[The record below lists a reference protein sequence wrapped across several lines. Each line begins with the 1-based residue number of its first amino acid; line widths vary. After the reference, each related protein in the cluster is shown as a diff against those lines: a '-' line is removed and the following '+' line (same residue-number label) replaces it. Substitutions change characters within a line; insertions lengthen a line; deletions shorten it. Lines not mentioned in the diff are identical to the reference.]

1 MHRAGHTGVWMLLY
15 APVAFTLL
23 SEGRPEV
30 AVLGAAIVYGVEQI
44 PDADQFI
51 PFLKHRGFSH
61 TVAFAVLV
69 GLVLG
74 AIGLFIGERAFLTV
88 GNWITAQG
96 FDNVGSALI
105 EAETAVNERE
115 LARIGFGMGTFGILA
130 HLAGDVVTKMG
141 IQPFLPVSSWRIS
154 LSRLRARN
162 PVANQLL
169 FTLGIGTLAGA
180 VWFGFGLTP
189 PIDGTVESLFREVLR
204 EL

>member
-23 SEGRPEV
+23 SEARPEV
-30 AVLGAAIVYGVEQI
+30 AVLGAAIVYVVEQI
-44 PDADQFI
+44 PDTDQFL
-51 PFLKHRGFSH
+51 PFLTHRKSTH
-61 TVAFAVLV
+61 TVGFAVAV

-74 AIGLFIGERAFLTV
+74 AFGFFLGERAFLII
-88 GNWITAQG
+88 GNWVTAQG
-96 FDNVGSALI
+96 FGSVGSAVI
-105 EAETAVNERE
+105 EAETAVNEHE
-115 LARIGFGMGTFGILA
+115 LASIGFGMGTFGILA
-130 HLAGDVVTKMG
+130 HLAGDIITEMG
-141 IQPFLPVSSWRIS
+141 IQPFWPASSWRVS

-169 FTLGIGTLAGA
+169 FVLGFGVLAGA
-180 VWFGFGLTP
+180 VWSGFGPTL

>member
-30 AVLGAAIVYGVEQI
+30 AVLGAAIVYVVEQI
-44 PDADQFI
+44 PDSDQFI

-69 GLVLG
+69 GLTLGVL
-74 AIGLFIGERAFLTV
+74 GLFIGERAFLTV

-96 FDNVGSALI
+96 FDSVGSAVI

-115 LARIGFGMGTFGILA
+115 LAGIGFGMGVFGVLA
-130 HLAGDVVTKMG
+130 HLAGDVVTTMG
-141 IQPFLPVSSWRIS
+141 IQPFWPVSSWRIS
-154 LSRLRARN
+154 LSPLKARN
-162 PVANQLL
+162 PAANEMM
-169 FTLGIGTLAGA
+169 FVLGVGALAGA
-180 VWFGFGLTP
+180 IWSGFGLP
-189 PIDGTVESLFREVLR
+189 LPIDGTVESLFREVLR

>member
-1 MHRAGHTGVWMLLY
+1 MHRAGHTGIWMLLY

-30 AVLGAAIVYGVEQI
+30 AVLGAAIVYVVEQI
-44 PDADQFI
+44 LDADQFI

-61 TVAFAVLV
+61 TVGFAVLV
-69 GLVLG
+69 GLTLG
-74 AIGLFIGERAFLTV
+74 AVGFFIGERAFLIA
-88 GNWITAQG
+88 GNWITERG
-96 FDNVGSALI
+96 FDSVGTTVI

-141 IQPFLPVSSWRIS
+141 IQPFWPVSSWRVS

-162 PVANQLL
+162 PIANQLL
-169 FTLGIGTLAGA
+169 FVLGLGALAGA
-180 VWFGFGLTP
+180 IWSGFGLTLP
-189 PIDGTVESLFREVLR
+189 MDGMVESLFREVLR